1 MVGILMSLPD
11 ICISKLKCH
20 NLVNGHQNVEFD
32 FTNTFTETFTFKRR
46 NTLVILMLTKVN
58 ENRL

>member
-1 MVGILMSLPD
+1 MSLPD

-46 NTLVILMLTKVN
+46 NTLVILMLAKVN